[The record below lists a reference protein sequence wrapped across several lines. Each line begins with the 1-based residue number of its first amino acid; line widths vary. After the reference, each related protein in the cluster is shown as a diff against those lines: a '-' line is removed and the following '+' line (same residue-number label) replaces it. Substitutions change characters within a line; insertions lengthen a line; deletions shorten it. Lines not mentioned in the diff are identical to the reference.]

1 MTNSDASG
9 YLKLGFAIVEQA
21 AMDVQKLT
29 SLGIIKKGKC
39 ITPWPTRRT
48 ASGEVKPQDFLDG
61 YNSRMKVNLLLE
73 FFQRGDVK
81 KLLCMMNSEMK
92 AKKLLAKLDLV

>member
-1 MTNSDASG
+1 MTNSDTSG

-29 SLGIIKKGKC
+29 NLGIIKKGKC

-48 ASGEVKPQDFLDG
+48 KSGEVKPKNFLDG

-81 KLLCMMNSEMK
+81 QLLCMMNSEMK
-92 AKKLLAKLDLV
+92 AKKLLAKLDLA